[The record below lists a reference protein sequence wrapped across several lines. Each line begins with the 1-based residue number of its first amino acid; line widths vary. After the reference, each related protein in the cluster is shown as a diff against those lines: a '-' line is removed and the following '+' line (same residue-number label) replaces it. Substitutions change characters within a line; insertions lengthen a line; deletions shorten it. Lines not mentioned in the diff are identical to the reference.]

1 MFLHK
6 GPERTMKYAQDE
18 LAYLDGYHGYQFPAL
33 DRHCIDKYLKVR
45 LKQAILHIP
54 PSFAVP
60 RGPAVGLGGAGE
72 IENVLYVDYALAFV
86 LMSHVAGKALRSR
99 SWRRR
104 FVAGFISAHAGVGLV
119 LG

>member
-72 IENVLYVDYALAFV
+72 IENVLYVASSSPSY
-86 LMSHVAGKALRSR
+86 
-99 SWRRR
+99 
-104 FVAGFISAHAGVGLV
+104 
-119 LG
+119 